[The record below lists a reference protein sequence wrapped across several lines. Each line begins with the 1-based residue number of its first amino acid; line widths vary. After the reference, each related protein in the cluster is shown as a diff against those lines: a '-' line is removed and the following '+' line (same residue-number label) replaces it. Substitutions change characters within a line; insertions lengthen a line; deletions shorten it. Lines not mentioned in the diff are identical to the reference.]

1 MTAMPE
7 PTWDLSDLYAGPAD
21 PAIEADKAA
30 AIAAA
35 DAFGATYRGRIG
47 QLSGRELRAA
57 FEAFEA
63 LIRVAG
69 RPRHYASLRY
79 ALAADDPAAQAAV
92 ASAQAFGADLEARLA
107 FWSVE
112 LKAVTGERLAA
123 MEDVASVDPYRH
135 YLEYQQQFAPFTLT
149 EEAEA
154 TTSRKDLTGKVA
166 WVNLYTQLSAGLEFQ
181 IEVDG
186 EAKTMTRGEVRALML
201 HDDREVRD
209 RAVDSIANAFEP
221 KREVLGFVFNTLF
234 EDHRLEVAAR
244 GYDGPMHY
252 PVLHDDL
259 QRPVVDSLL
268 QTATASFP
276 LVHRYHALR
285 KRVLDLPDYGTQDLR
300 LPAFGQEPA
309 VAWPRASEL
318 VLEAF
323 DSFDAEAGTIAR
335 RFFDERWLDV
345 FGRKGKTSGAFC
357 SPGLPPSHPWVLLNY
372 ADTLDDVFTLAHELG
387 HGLHMV
393 LSCEQTPLNY
403 GSGTPLAETASVF
416 AELWLHERLMK
427 DATDPAL
434 RRQLLDRQVRDA
446 VGTAFH
452 QVAYINWERR
462 AHLGRTGGVLSGP
475 DMCRMW
481 TEEMARLLGDGVV
494 QKERDGWRWITIP
507 HFVFARF
514 YCYSYAF
521 GKLLTLALHGL
532 WKERGPEFVTSYRA
546 LLAAGGSRAP
556 ADLFGELGLDL
567 ADPGFWQ
574 RGCDVVEGW
583 VDELESLV

>member
-1 MTAMPE
+1 MTELPE
-7 PTWDLSDLYAGPAD
+7 PTWDLTDLYAGPDD
-21 PAIEADKAA
+21 PAIEADQARA
-30 AIAAA
+30 VEAA
-35 DAFGATYRGRIG
+35 DAFAARYRGRVASLTG
-47 QLSGRELRAA
+47 AELRAA
-57 FEAFEA
+57 FEAFED
-63 LIRVAG
+63 LVRVAA

-92 ASAQAFGADLEARLA
+92 AAAQGFGADVDARLA
-107 FWSVE
+107 FWQVE
-112 LKAVTGERLAA
+112 LKAVTAEHLDALA
-123 MEDVASVDPYRH
+123 DASELDPYRH
-135 YLEYQQQFAPFTLT
+135 YLGFQQQFAPFTLS
-149 EEAEA
+149 EDAEA
-154 TTSRKDLTGKVA
+154 TVTRKDLTGKVA
-166 WVNLYTQLSAGLEFQ
+166 WVNLYTQVSAGLEFTV
-181 IEVDG
+181 EVDG
-186 EAKTMTRGEVRALML
+186 EERVMTRGEVRALMV
-201 HDDREVRD
+201 DGDRDVRD
-209 RAVDSIANAFEP
+209 RAVESVAQAFEP
-221 KREVLGFVFNTLF
+221 HREVLTFVFNTLF
-234 EDHRLEVAAR
+234 EDHRLEMEAR

-259 QRPVVDSLL
+259 DRGVVESLL
-268 QTATASFP
+268 ETATASFP

-285 KRVLDLPDYGTQDLR
+285 KRVLDLPDYGTQDVR
-300 LPAFGQEPA
+300 IPAFGEEPK
-309 VAWPRASEL
+309 VEWPNAAEV

-323 DSFDAEAGTIAR
+323 GRFDPEAGDIAR

-357 SPGLPPSHPWVLLNY
+357 SPGLPPRHPWVLLNY

-393 LSCEQTPLNY
+393 LSLEQTPLNY

-416 AELWLHERLMK
+416 AELWLHELLMSRA
-427 DATDPAL
+427 DDVTL

-462 AHLGRTGGVLSGP
+462 AHRARADGVVSTDDL
-475 DMCRMW
+475 CRFW
-481 TEEMARLLGDGVV
+481 TEEMARLLGVEVALED
-494 QKERDGWRWITIP
+494 RDAWRWVTIP

-532 WKERGPEFVTSYRA
+532 WKERGDEFVRSYRA

-556 ADLFGELGLDL
+556 AELFAELGLDL

-583 VDELESLV
+583 LDELEALA